1 MPRSTATS
9 PRPAPPPTPSA
20 RACAPSP
27 EAHPLPRIVYL
38 ALRADSLVGTAR
50 EQLTLRAI
58 INDVFWITGP
68 RWTRAQGK
76 DHDYEAIAPPRNAA
90 LRHRPARRAP
100 GRLLRRDRGRIRR
113 RFGDQQRSEARRVG
127 KEWVRKCRAR
137 WAAEH

>member
-27 EAHPLPRIVYL
+27 VSHPLPRIVYL
-38 ALRADSLVGTAR
+38 ALRAASLVGTAR

-58 INDVFWITGP
+58 FHDVFWITGP

-76 DHDYEAIAPPRNAA
+76 AHDYEAIAPP
-90 LRHRPARRAP
+90 
-100 GRLLRRDRGRIRR
+100 DRKITRQNSSHYCADRMPSS
-113 RFGDQQRSEARRVG
+113 D
-127 KEWVRKCRAR
+127 
-137 WAAEH
+137 

>member
-58 INDVFWITGP
+58 INDVFCITGP

-76 DHDYEAIAPPRNAA
+76 DHDYDTIAPPPNPA
-90 LRHRPARRAP
+90 LRPRPHRPAHGSPLHPAPRRQ
-100 GRLLRRDRGRIRR
+100 RR
-113 RFGDQQRSEARRVG
+113 RF
-127 KEWVRKCRAR
+127 
-137 WAAEH
+137 

>member
-27 EAHPLPRIVYL
+27 EAHPIPRIVYL

-58 INDVFWITGP
+58 INDVFWITAP

-76 DHDYEAIAPPRNAA
+76 DHDYEATAPPRHAA
-90 LRHRPARRAP
+90 LRQTPARRAP
-100 GRLLRRDRGRIRR
+100 GRLLRRHRGRIRR
-113 RFGDQQRSEARRVG
+113 TEGGREGQKA
-127 KEWVRKCRAR
+127 
-137 WAAEH
+137 